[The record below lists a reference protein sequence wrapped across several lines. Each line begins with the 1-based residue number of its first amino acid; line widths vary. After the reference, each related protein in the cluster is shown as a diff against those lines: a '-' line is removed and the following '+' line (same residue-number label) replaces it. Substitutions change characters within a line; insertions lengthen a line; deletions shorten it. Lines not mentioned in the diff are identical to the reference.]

1 MKLKEMTLQL
11 VLDGLKF
18 EYRGYTTAV
27 IGNDEDN
34 TFYVRN
40 LTKDEFNNIVNFDI
54 SYLKSRKRK
63 DNDPFNVSRAAE
75 NIERYIIP
83 KMEQA
88 KNEK

>member
-1 MKLKEMTLQL
+1 MKLKEMTLQQ

-27 IGNDEDN
+27 IGNDDEKTLYIKN
-34 TFYVRN
+34 I
-40 LTKDEFNNIVNFDI
+40 TKDEFNNIIKFNVD
-54 SYLKSRKRK
+54 YLKGKKRK
-63 DNDPFNVSRAAE
+63 NYDSFNMSRAAE

-88 KNEK
+88 KREK